1 MGAETCYELMEL
13 LEKIT
18 QSFTQ
23 RGRLLNQLAILT
35 GRLEGLIDRLSRHA
49 EACIYPQMKA
59 KIEEVAVAAKAHA
72 KTLNAILSDNRVW
85 ARLPDLPAHQGTNN
99 WERISGDQIVLSR
112 LHVDLNQQAVRWQ
125 AVDAE
130 VAQRLWSV
138 ISEQTGLIDTLQEI
152 AARSDPQALD

>member
-1 MGAETCYELMEL
+1 MEL

-35 GRLEGLIDRLSRHA
+35 GRLQGLIDRLSRHA

-59 KIEEVAVAAKAHA
+59 KIEEVVAALRVHA
-72 KTLNAILSDNRVW
+72 KTLNTILSANRVW

-112 LHVDLNQQAVRWQ
+112 LHVELNQQAVRWQ
-125 AVDAE
+125 AVDAD

-138 ISEQTGLIDTLQEI
+138 ISEQIASIDTLQEI
-152 AARSDPQALD
+152 AVRSDPQALD